1 MSYHVSRI
9 TLLAQLRRQLEPAT
23 DNF

>member
-9 TLLAQLRRQLEPAT
+9 TLLAPLKRQLEPAT